1 LFIRSSSLTNKHLG
15 CVAMR
20 DDYKIYVD
28 AGRPATLN
36 NGAGAL
42 TDCATLP
49 EAVLAWHKL
58 APEQKIRATVKVIGG
73 PVYTA
78 HEIERLTTGQSR
90 REMDHIAQFQTSD
103 ESILR
108 ELARETI
115 AWHGAAANS
124 NRNWAFFLCAVIER
138 FGPPVDSGGLP
149 RLWVDIWEEE
159 CRRANTEEEILGD
172 ALQCVLDYI
181 EHSERENYYALP
193 KAERE
198 KHVYHAAQ
206 KVRAWILPNRDE

>member
-1 LFIRSSSLTNKHLG
+1 
-15 CVAMR
+15 MR

-90 REMDHIAQFQTSD
+90 REMDDISQFQTSD

-124 NRNWAFFLCAVIER
+124 NRNWAFFLSAVIGR

-159 CRRANTEEEILGD
+159 CRCANTEEEILGD